1 MTGSVE
7 RGYAG
12 KSVFDWE
19 ALPALSPRYRDYA
32 RLLASVGINAIVWD
46 NVNAC
51 GNGNQHILEHA
62 YLLKLAPL
70 AELFASYG
78 NARIVNVGKSQS
90 CMVSKLPM
98 TWKQASSPSS
108 RRASRLRRPW
118 AASRPPTPS
127 TRPSSRGM

>member
-1 MTGSVE
+1 MVSKLRIVCKQE

-51 GNGNQHILEHA
+51 GNDNQHILEHA

-78 NARIVNVGKSQS
+78 NARI
-90 CMVSKLPM
+90 
-98 TWKQASSPSS
+98 
-108 RRASRLRRPW
+108 
-118 AASRPPTPS
+118 
-127 TRPSSRGM
+127 